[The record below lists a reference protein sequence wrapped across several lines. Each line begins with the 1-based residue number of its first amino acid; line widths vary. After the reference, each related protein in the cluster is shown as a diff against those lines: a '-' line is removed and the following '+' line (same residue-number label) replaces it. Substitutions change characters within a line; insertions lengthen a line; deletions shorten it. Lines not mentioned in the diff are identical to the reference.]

1 MSLFQS
7 RWEELASIKAELARR
22 DWFPG
27 TSGNLSIKLND
38 DPTTILVT
46 ASGKDKSKQTTEDF
60 ILINDSGKPITE
72 TNAKVS
78 AETGLHL
85 EVYKRTN
92 AGCCLHVHTIDNNI
106 ISELFGDEGQV
117 VLRNQELIKAFNIWE
132 QGAQI
137 SVPIIENIADL
148 QELAINFGNAINP
161 QVPAVL
167 IRNHG
172 ITAWGKNGFE
182 AKKHLEAFEFL
193 FSYQVKLQML
203 ASAKLS
209 YI

>member
-7 RWEELASIKAELARR
+7 RWEELASIKAELACR

-193 FSYQVKLQML
+193 FSYHVKLQML

>member
-117 VLRNQELIKAFNIWE
+117 VLRNQELIKAFNIWD

-209 YI
+209 

>member
-1 MSLFQS
+1 
-7 RWEELASIKAELARR
+7 
-22 DWFPG
+22 
-27 TSGNLSIKLND
+27 
-38 DPTTILVT
+38 LVT

-60 ILINDSGKPITE
+60 ILINDRGKPITE

-78 AETGLHL
+78 AETDLHL

-132 QGAQI
+132 QDAQI
-137 SVPIIENIADL
+137 ALPIIENIADL
-148 QELAINFGNAINP
+148 QELAITFGNSINP

-193 FSYQVKLQML
+193 FSYQVKLQMM
-203 ASAKLS
+203 ASTKLS